1 MQLYK
6 CMYEVETDLN
16 KRKNKRPAARTS
28 RRRRAV
34 WFALACSWCGVRRV
48 SLVSLS
54 KGGAVCEGLGYLAGA
69 LQLVDIINKGAAGV
83 YWENQLGGFVGPA
96 PAVAVAAAR

>member
-1 MQLYK
+1 MRLFGHRSSLQRLAALEWAACDLQARALY
-6 CMYEVETDLN
+6 MRELILF
-16 KRKNKRPAARTS
+16 AR
-28 RRRRAV
+28 RCAGR
-34 WFALACSWCGVRRV
+34 LGLSWC
-48 SLVSLS
+48 SLS

-69 LQLVDIINKGAAGV
+69 LQLVNIINKGAAGV